1 MVKSKTSQTKTMKT
15 SKVNKPVKGNTKKEK
30 VVKTVTVKALNATK
44 ATKATKTSK
53 SKTKKTKNSKSKT
66 TVPKVV
72 VPKVVVEET
81 VTAPVVIDDSELVD
95 TTTMDTPVVTDETV
109 SVTSDTPHSRLVNIF
124 VELRDVQT
132 QQKVLQARERKLVVE
147 AERLNTRVGKELNR
161 LLKKANRRKNVNTNS
176 GIMKKHDLSSFGS
189 FTLVQFMNDQIDSG
203 NPKVQDLE
211 KDAAYSRVDC
221 LRAITGHIKEANLQD
236 SEPGQGIYINI
247 DSALETVFPELKG
260 KTGEERLKYR
270 SIMTH
275 LGPHFKPSASE
286 EAVEVSEGA

>member
-1 MVKSKTSQTKTMKT
+1 MVKSKTSQTKTVKSKS
-15 SKVNKPVKGNTKKEK
+15 SKVKKTTKGGTKKDN
-30 VVKTVTVKALNATK
+30 VVKMVATK
-44 ATKATKTSK
+44 APTTTKSTKSTKSIKSTKSTK
-53 SKTKKTKNSKSKT
+53 SKKSKIT
-66 TVPKVV
+66 TPE
-72 VPKVVVEET
+72 VVVEET
-81 VTAPVVIDDSELVD
+81 VAAPAVIDDSELVD
-95 TTTMDTPVVTDETV
+95 TTNSDTVSSTVGATDETV
-109 SVTSDTPHSRLVNIF
+109 SVTSDTPHSRLVTIF
-124 VELRDVQT
+124 AELRDVQT

-147 AERLNTRVGKELNR
+147 ADRLNTRVGKELGR

-275 LGPHFKPSASE
+275 LGPHFKAPVSE
-286 EAVEVSEGA
+286 EVSEVSEGA